1 MRIHDLHASRL
12 VAALALLLMSQSDAL
27 AQVACSLS
35 VTPLTFG
42 AYTGAQVQ
50 TTGTVDLT
58 CSGPAGSRPA
68 YTITASP
75 GVSGNYAQRFL
86 QRAQTPAETLNYTL
100 TIALGNNKSA
110 IWGNGAGGTSAW
122 SGQTQPINAGNAQRV
137 ASTTVTGTIAAGAV
151 PSAGSYSDT
160 IIVTA
165 TWN

>member
-1 MRIHDLHASRL
+1 MKIHDLHMTRL
-12 VAALALLLMSQSDAL
+12 VAALALLLLHGAAL
-27 AQVACSLS
+27 AQVACSVS

-42 AYTGAQVQ
+42 AYTGAQMQ
-50 TTGTVDLT
+50 ATGTVDLT

-75 GVSGNYAQRFL
+75 GNSGNYAQRYL
-86 QRAQTPAETLNYTL
+86 RRAQTPAETINYTL
-100 TIALGNNKSA
+100 TIALGNNKTA
-110 IWGNGAGGTSAW
+110 VWGDGSGGTSAW

-137 ASTTVTGTIAAGAV
+137 ASTTISGTLAAGPV
-151 PSAGSYSDT
+151 PSAGSYGDT